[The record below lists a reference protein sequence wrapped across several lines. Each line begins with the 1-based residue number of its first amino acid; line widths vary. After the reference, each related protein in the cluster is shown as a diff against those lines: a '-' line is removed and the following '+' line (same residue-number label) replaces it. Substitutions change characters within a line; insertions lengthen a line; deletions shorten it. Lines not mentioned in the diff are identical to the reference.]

1 MMCNDKEDKKTHE
14 RYTEDDTMV
23 ALTSSDTFQ
32 PSPLGKGDR
41 LRWMRFLKLDISTSS
56 VFCYAKSTF
65 PNGEGRRGHNGRPY
79 K

>member
-1 MMCNDKEDKKTHE
+1 
-14 RYTEDDTMV
+14 MV
-23 ALTSSDTFQ
+23 APINSDTFQ

-65 PNGEGRRGHNGRPY
+65 PNGEGRRGHNDRPY